1 MAGSLKNVMEKV
13 ENVTGIDLTGSK
25 HGEVQ
30 KVGNLKVGKGISA
43 DIVSQLEK
51 ALRVRSR
58 LRFPASCLLNNWRS
72 ESSSNNWRSESSSTI
87 ATCMHAR
94 QSLRAIS

>member
-1 MAGSLKNVMEKV
+1 MEKV
-13 ENVTGIDLTGSK
+13 ENATGIDLTGSK

-43 DIVSQLEK
+43 DIVSQLER

-58 LRFPASCLLNNWRS
+58 FRS
-72 ESSSNNWRSESSSTI
+72 LPL
-87 ATCMHAR
+87 A
-94 QSLRAIS
+94 

>member
-1 MAGSLKNVMEKV
+1 LDRNPITGSFKNVMEKV
-13 ENVTGIDLTGSK
+13 ENATGIDLSGGK
-25 HGEVQ
+25 HGEIQ

-58 LRFPASCLLNNWRS
+58 FCFPASCLPNKWRS
-72 ESSSNNWRSESSSTI
+72 ASSSTI
-87 ATCMHAR
+87 AMCMHAR
-94 QSLRAIS
+94 HIVNQVQ